1 MGVAVMAVI
10 RAWLVRRALDVLE
23 RDLGRRWTVEAL
35 ASELGV
41 SRATLGRSFAA
52 HRTRSPMR
60 ALAELRLERASA
72 LLRDGEDKVCVVAIS
87 VGYES
92 EFAFSRAFKR
102 AFGVAPAHYR
112 QQLRALRATLAA

>member
-1 MGVAVMAVI
+1 MAVI

-23 RDLGRRWTVEAL
+23 RDLTRRWTVETL

-41 SRATLGRSFAA
+41 SRSTLARSFAS

-60 ALAELRLERASA
+60 ALAELRLDRAAA
-72 LLRDGEDKVCVVAIS
+72 LLREGEEKVCVVALS

-102 AFGVAPAHYR
+102 AYRVAPAHYR